1 MSTAISDRKDGA
13 IAALRS
19 TALAGRE
26 VPTRVRLTPWGE
38 IESTN
43 GRFVVDDESARQ
55 VVEAFE
61 AHRTDLPIDY
71 EHQTLGGRFASP
83 NGRAPAAGWIKRI
96 DPVPGEGLIAEIEWT
111 DEARS
116 LLSDKQYRYLSPV
129 ALMRRADRKLI
140 AIHSAA
146 LTNKPAIVGQQAIV
160 QRDDSAT
167 ELAPNIEL
175 HRLREELDLHE
186 DAQADEVLVAAG
198 QRIAQLQ
205 REAQERHVAER
216 IAEAMAAGKLVEAQR
231 AWGEALVAREE
242 GLFDEWLRTAPTIVR
257 PGRTAP
263 PVTGCAAVPR
273 QETIASSARAEF
285 RSHPLLARLTTE
297 EAFVA
302 DALRG
307 AGAN

>member
-1 MSTAISDRKDGA
+1 MSTATSERKDEA
-13 IAALRS
+13 VAALRS
-19 TALAGRE
+19 TTLAGRE

-43 GRFVVDDESARQ
+43 GRFVVDDESAQQ
-55 VVEAFE
+55 VVEAFD

-160 QRDDSAT
+160 QRDKSAT
-167 ELAPNIEL
+167 NMAPDTEL
-175 HRLREELDLHE
+175 HRLREELELDE
-186 DAQADEVLVAAG
+186 DAQADEILVAAG

-231 AWGEALVAREE
+231 AWAAALVAREE

-257 PGRTAP
+257 PGRTSP
-263 PVTGCAAVPR
+263 PTGRLEPQRRRESLAA
-273 QETIASSARAEF
+273 SARAEF